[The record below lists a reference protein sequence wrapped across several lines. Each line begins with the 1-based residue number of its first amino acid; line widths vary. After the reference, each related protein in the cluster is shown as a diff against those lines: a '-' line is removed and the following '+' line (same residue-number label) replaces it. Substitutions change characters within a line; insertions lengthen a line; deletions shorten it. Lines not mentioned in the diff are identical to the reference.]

1 MLHYVPFMYFSV
13 KREDRSSDVKEIV
26 VIEDLNLIITFSKKI
41 ELFSLIAL
49 KLVFNSPANLFYY
62 KKGIVDLN
70 KMEIY
75 TYI

>member
-1 MLHYVPFMYFSV
+1 MYFSV